1 MNNFLSL
8 IPANGWR
15 IRIFDL
21 RNQDTSIRDVAA
33 FALRK
38 DGEVVALIHIINGV
52 LETPPPS
59 SDVWAVDLLGPSDEN
74 AADLPLSLLHTKLA
88 SETPLDQKLSSRTNI
103 TSPQTNHQGVP
114 KDTRPLDKQ
123 ILGLIEDSE
132 RAIDRGMDTERLLCR
147 CNSGDVLEEI
157 DRLPFGFLSPLRRF
171 SERLIGQVLRLLN
184 QVRNAYPLAASLH
197 CWRFTLN

>member
-33 FALRK
+33 LALRK

-88 SETPLDQKLSSRTNI
+88 SETPLDQKLSSRTNT

-114 KDTRPLDKQ
+114 KDTRPLDIQ

-157 DRLPFGFLSPLRRF
+157 DRLLTAQMIFPEPDKNGCPFYRLTEKARVRLREFRKAPV
-171 SERLIGQVLRLLN
+171 SERADR
-184 QVRNAYPLAASLH
+184 
-197 CWRFTLN
+197 